1 MGGGGGV
8 GQFSLFRSADGEP
21 DAKPVDDKVRRLKV
35 LITVKAAPNP
45 SEKYG
50 ETVCVAGFNMDVEH
64 PGWLRLYPINFRELT
79 DRESFKKYDVVEVD
93 AAPARN
99 DARAESWRPR
109 MNTLARV
116 RHLQPWRP
124 RQHILAPA
132 MEESMCRLVA
142 GGRKS
147 ARSKS
152 LALIAAREVQDLIV
166 EPHPG
171 WTPEQQAKIDQ
182 YVLQERL
189 GDERDR
195 TPLQAPRFRAAYR
208 YRCGEQGCKGHRQGV
223 LDWELVALQRNQLA
237 HLDDAAAVDAIRA
250 KFLSMMCAPN
260 RVPAFYVGNQAKRA
274 HVFSVLGVYY
284 PPR

>member
-1 MGGGGGV
+1 V
-8 GQFSLFRSADGEP
+8 GQFSLFGSADGEP
-21 DAKPVDDKVRRLKV
+21 EAKPPGDQGQRLKV

-50 ETVCVAGFNMDVEH
+50 ETVCVAGFNLDVEH

-79 DRESFKKYDVVEVD
+79 SEESFAKYDVVEVD

-109 MNTLARV
+109 MHTLARV
-116 RHLQPWRP
+116 GHLAPWRP
-124 RQHILAPA
+124 RERILASA
-132 MEESMCRLVA
+132 VEDSMCRLVSGA
-142 GGRKS
+142 RES
-147 ARSKS
+147 VRSKS
-152 LALIAAREVQDLIV
+152 LALIAPKVVQDLVV
-166 EPHPG
+166 EAHPG

-195 TPLQAPRFRAAYR
+195 TPLQAPRFRAFYR
-208 YRCGEQGCKGHRQGV
+208 YRCAEQRCPGHRQGV

-237 HLDDAAAVDAIRA
+237 HLDDGAAVDSIRE
-250 KFLSMMCAPN
+250 KFLEMMCAPH
-260 RVPAFYVGNQAKRA
+260 RAPAFYVGNQAKRA

-284 PPR
+284 PTR